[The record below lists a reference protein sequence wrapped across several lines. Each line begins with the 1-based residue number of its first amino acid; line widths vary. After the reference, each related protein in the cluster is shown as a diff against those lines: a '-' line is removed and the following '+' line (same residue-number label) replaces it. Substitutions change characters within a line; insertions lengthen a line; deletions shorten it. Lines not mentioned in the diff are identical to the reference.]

1 MSTSSHKQQVLTQ
14 LQAALKKLHPSEETV
29 SKRPVL
35 EEILYAICRE
45 GVTTATADKVFN
57 RFRKGFYDWNEVRV
71 STMQEVGE
79 YLHGLPNPGSRAK
92 RIVGLLQEVFE
103 EGYSF
108 DLNEIAKKG
117 LKQAAK
123 QLARYKAGVN
133 DFAVAWVTQRSFGGH
148 AIPIDAPALRVF
160 QRLGVIDV
168 EAEDVEAIRSGI
180 EHHIAKANGI
190 EFTEG
195 LSLFAQETCTEAK
208 PKCVTCPMKNICP
221 TGQEILAKAKSKAKP
236 K

>member
-1 MSTSSHKQQVLTQ
+1 MSSSSHKQQVFAQ
-14 LQAALKKLHPSEETV
+14 LQAALKTLYPSDEAA

-45 GVTTATADKVFN
+45 SVTTSIADKVFN
-57 RFRKGFYDWNEVRV
+57 RFRKGYYDWNEVRV
-71 STMQEVGE
+71 STMQEVSE

-148 AIPIDAPALRVF
+148 AIPIDAPALRVL
-160 QRLGVIDV
+160 QRLGVIESDV
-168 EAEDVEAIRSGI
+168 EDVETIRSGI
-180 EHHIAKANGI
+180 EHHIPKAKGI

-195 LSLFAQETCTEAK
+195 LSQFAHDICVETK
-208 PKCVTCPMKNICP
+208 PKCANCPMKDICP
-221 TGQEILAKAKSKAKP
+221 TGQEILAKSKAKA